1 MNIRFYKGF
10 SKRKNSTKQPG
21 SGVTYADNNC
31 VLKNPTT
38 IENPTIVLSGHS
50 ETKTVSGNP
59 ITISDAG
66 AGSVQGLTIDFLSVQ
81 TGSGTPSPSNPR
93 PIIGISTLD
102 ITVNGNTETINLGNT
117 VYGGTYD
124 VNGETLK
131 TLGFREFVGS
141 ADEDWHIE
149 GLLSGINFYIS
160 LPDAKG
166 GQASNTSQ
174 YIKCNVAE
182 ISEFVS
188 SQTNKAFVSYY
199 KNFNITIGDS
209 IGCNT
214 IEQFKT
220 WLQSNPVQV
229 RYELETPTTI
239 ISPATSISLNKGNN
253 TLSTSGDNMS
263 LSYLTQGTQLDY
275 DYAYIDDFKR
285 YYFLRQTTILS
296 NNHIQYEL
304 EEDAMASKKTAIGA
318 TVARIAFAATGWD
331 KDIVDPRCLV
341 KTTKIKYEASAAT
354 ELTTTGCYV
363 LTVFNKASG
372 ASNGLGA
379 TYVLD
384 AANMQKVK
392 EWMGDDTVYQALV
405 NYFGGSP
412 MESIF
417 ACIWVPFDYA
427 LSPGSAVSKIDIGN
441 QDSTLHGI
449 NAYVLSGTGILSGT
463 EVLITIPYRYND
475 FRDASPYSDAQL
487 YLPGVGNVD
496 INLNDFLDSTKIHIL
511 YSMEYGTGDLTYYIK
526 DDGGNLIQ
534 TVSCNVASQCPL
546 GQLNINGGGVVSSI
560 GSAVGGV
567 AALTFGAAS
576 GNAAMATGGAGA
588 LLASA
593 SSAVLSYN
601 KRSVSLKGTLG
612 GRTSTEITD
621 IIFTGY
627 YMDTEDV
634 DDVNYIA
641 THGRPV
647 GVTHAISNHSG
658 YVQCDNASVVMSG
671 SVLERDRINDYLNTG
686 FFYE

>member
-1 MNIRFYKGF
+1 MKIHYWTNF
-10 SKRKNSTKQPG
+10 SKRKNSTKQP
-21 SGVTYADNNC
+21 T
-31 VLKNPTT
+31 
-38 IENPTIVLSGHS
+38 
-50 ETKTVSGNP
+50 
-59 ITISDAG
+59 
-66 AGSVQGLTIDFLSVQ
+66 
-81 TGSGTPSPSNPR
+81 SGTEVSVRLKDNCSIINP
-93 PIIGISTLD
+93 
-102 ITVNGNTETINLGNT
+102 VFE
-117 VYGGTYD
+117 
-124 VNGETLK
+124 
-131 TLGFREFVGS
+131 
-141 ADEDWHIE
+141 
-149 GLLSGINFYIS
+149 
-160 LPDAKG
+160 
-166 GQASNTSQ
+166 
-174 YIKCNVAE
+174 
-182 ISEFVS
+182 S
-188 SQTNKAFVSYY
+188 SQIPANANYIY
-199 KNFNITIGDS
+199 
-209 IGCNT
+209 
-214 IEQFKT
+214 
-220 WLQSNPVQV
+220 VQDW
-229 RYELETPTTI
+229 
-239 ISPATSISLNKGNN
+239 G
-253 TLSTSGDNMS
+253 
-263 LSYLTQGTQLDY
+263 
-275 DYAYIDDFKR
+275 R
-285 YYFLRQTTILS
+285 YYFVVNVVYTTNTIKEFSCEVDVL
-296 NNHIQYEL
+296 
-304 EEDAMASKKTAIGA
+304 ASAKTNVGS
-318 TVARIAFAATGWD
+318 TVTRIAFAATGWD

-341 KTTKIKYEASAAT
+341 KTTKIKYDASAAT

-384 AANMQKVK
+384 AGNMQKVK
-392 EWMGDDTVYQALV
+392 AWMGDDTVYQALV

-417 ACIWVPFDYA
+417 ACIWVPFSYA
-427 LSPGSAVSKIDIGN
+427 LSPGAAVSVLNIGN
-441 QDSTLHGI
+441 QDSTLYGI
-449 NAYVLSGTGILSGT
+449 DGYVISGTGILSGT

-576 GNAAMATGGAGA
+576 GNAAMFTGGAGA

-634 DDVNYIA
+634 DNANYIA
-641 THGRPV
+641 ANGRPV
-647 GVTHAISNHSG
+647 GVSHAISNHSG
-658 YVQCDNASVVMSG
+658 YVQCDNASITCPFTSI
-671 SVLERDRINDYLNTG
+671 EKDRINDYLNTG

>member
-1 MNIRFYKGF
+1 MNIRFYKNF

-21 SGVTYADNNC
+21 GGVTYADHDC

-38 IENPTIVLSGHS
+38 IENPTIVLSGHP
-50 ETKTVSGNP
+50 EAKTASGNP
-59 ITISDAG
+59 ITITDAG
-66 AGSVQGLTIDFLSVQ
+66 AGSAQSLTVDMLPIQ
-81 TGSGTPSPSNPR
+81 AGSGTPSPSNPR
-93 PIIGISTLD
+93 PISGRSSLD
-102 ITVNGNTETINLGNT
+102 IIVNGNTDTISLGDT
-117 VYGGTYD
+117 VYGGTCD
-124 VNGETLK
+124 VVNGGTSSNMAIIDADSLTWELASYDRWWAKSLTSTIKKVGHNSDIANIYAELFETSSINYMISNPTLIGIAVN
-131 TLGFREFVGS
+131 TLGWIGIRNGS
-141 ADEDWHIE
+141 TTEPPHGKI
-149 GLLSGINFYIS
+149 
-160 LPDAKG
+160 
-166 GQASNTSQ
+166 
-174 YIKCNVAE
+174 C
-182 ISEFVS
+182 
-188 SQTNKAFVSYY
+188 
-199 KNFNITIGDS
+199 
-209 IGCNT
+209 
-214 IEQFKT
+214 
-220 WLQSNPVQV
+220 
-229 RYELETPTTI
+229 YELENPTTLTT
-239 ISPATSISLNKGNN
+239 PATPISLNKGSN
-253 TLSTSGDNMS
+253 TLSTSGDDMS
-263 LSYLTQGTQLDY
+263 LTYLTPGTQLNY

-304 EEDAMASKKTAIGA
+304 EEDALASKKTAIGA

-331 KDIVDPRCLV
+331 KDIIDPRCLV
-341 KTTKIKYEASAAT
+341 KTTKIKYDASAAT

>member
-1 MNIRFYKGF
+1 MNIRFYKNF

-21 SGVTYADNNC
+21 VGVAYSDHDC

-38 IENPTIVLSGHS
+38 IENPIITLAGRP
-50 ETKTVSGNP
+50 ETKTASGNP
-59 ITISDAG
+59 ITITDAG
-66 AGSVQGLTIDFLSVQ
+66 AGTAQSLTVDMLPIQ
-81 TGSGTPSPSNPR
+81 AGSGTPSPNNPR
-93 PIIGISTLD
+93 PISGRNSLD
-102 ITVNGNTETINLGNT
+102 ITVNGNTETVNVGET
-117 VYGGTYD
+117 VYGGTCD
-124 VNGETLK
+124 VVNGETSSEWGK
-131 TLGFREFVGS
+131 ITL
-141 ADEDWHIE
+141 
-149 GLLSGINFYIS
+149 LLSQAYRAEAAGASLTRYIFS
-160 LPDAKG
+160 TNDLSISIDIDNRRLTLC
-166 GQASNTSQ
+166 SISQ
-174 YIKCNVAE
+174 YINNYSETEHFIINANGQYIYIYLSNDTPVSTEFE
-182 ISEFVS
+182 ICYPL
-188 SQTNKAFVSYY
+188 A
-199 KNFNITIGDS
+199 
-209 IGCNT
+209 
-214 IEQFKT
+214 
-220 WLQSNPVQV
+220 
-229 RYELETPTTI
+229 TPTTLTP
-239 ISPATSISLNKGNN
+239 PATPISLNKGNN

-263 LSYLTQGTQLDY
+263 LTYLTHGTQLNY

-304 EEDAMASKKTAIGA
+304 EEDSLASKKTAIGA
-318 TVARIAFAATGWD
+318 TVARIAFAATGWN

-341 KTTKIKYEASAAT
+341 KTTKIKYDASAAT

-384 AANMQKVK
+384 ATNMQKVK

-560 GSAVGGV
+560 GSAAGGV

-576 GNAAMATGGAGA
+576 GNAAMATAGAGA

-634 DDVNYIA
+634 DDANYIA

-647 GVTHAISNHSG
+647 GLTHAISNHTG